1 MNIFSWL
8 LIGHLLG
15 DWLLQNDW
23 MAANKQR
30 QLFTVAGMLHFAIYT
45 ACMALVLWAAMAEI
59 PRVLPLQDYVVF
71 LASIFISHWLIDATA
86 LARKW
91 SSFTNQSDLPF
102 VNIMVDQIFHLIV
115 IVALIKWT
123 L

>member
-8 LIGHLLG
+8 FLGHLVG

-30 QLFTVAGMLHFAIYT
+30 RLFTVAGMAHFTVYT
-45 ACMALVLWAAMAEI
+45 ASIAIALYFALAQTNQSLSFQSHA
-59 PRVLPLQDYVVF
+59 LF
-71 LASIFISHWLIDATA
+71 LSAIFVSHWLIDANA

-91 SSFTNQSDLPF
+91 ASFSNQSDLPL
-102 VNIMVDQIFHLIV
+102 VNIMVDQTFHLIV
-115 IVALIKWT
+115 IAALITWT

>member
-8 LIGHLLG
+8 LIGHLVG

-30 QLFTVAGMLHFAIYT
+30 HLFTLAGMTHFAIYT
-45 ACMALVLWAAMAEI
+45 SCMALVLFIAKADSARI
-59 PRVLPLQDYVVF
+59 F
-71 LASIFISHWLIDATA
+71 SIQQLLLFVIVIFVSHWLIDATA
-86 LARKW
+86 FARKW
-91 SSFTNQSDLPF
+91 ARFTNQSDLPI
-102 VNIMVDQIFHLIV
+102 VNIMVDQTFHLLV

>member
-8 LIGHLLG
+8 LIGHLVG

-30 QLFTVAGMLHFAIYT
+30 HLFTLAGMTHFAIYT
-45 ACMALVLWAAMAEI
+45 GCMTLLLLVAKADGALNISAQQVL
-59 PRVLPLQDYVVF
+59 LFVVI
-71 LASIFISHWLIDATA
+71 IFTSHWLIDATA
-86 LARKW
+86 FARKW
-91 SSFTNQSDLPF
+91 AKFTNQSDLPI
-102 VNIMVDQIFHLIV
+102 VHIMVDQTFHLLV